1 MKLLVTGGAGFIGAN
16 FITAALAKTDADI
29 LCVDALT
36 YAGNRKWLGRAEK
49 TGRVRF
55 FHRNICDR
63 EGMYRLF
70 QEERP
75 DAVIHFA
82 AETHV
87 DRSITGP
94 ALFLETNVLGTEV
107 LLDACVRYGISR
119 FHQVSTDEVYG
130 DLPLAGG
137 TAFREADR
145 LAPSSPYGASKAAAD
160 LLVLSYRRTY
170 GLPVTISRCSN
181 NYGPFQFPEKL
192 IPFAI
197 QCLLRGRPVPLY
209 GDGLHVRDWLY
220 VQDHCEALL
229 RILQRGREGEIYHI
243 GGHCEINNRD
253 VVRKIAS
260 LLSFEG
266 PCFQLIAD
274 RPGHDRRYALQT
286 EKIERELSWTAETP
300 FAEGLARTVRFY
312 EKYLTTGEVQYD
324 L

>member
-1 MKLLVTGGAGFIGAN
+1 MVKFLVTGGAGFIGAN
-16 FITAALAKTDADI
+16 FIAAVLDRTEDEI

-36 YAGNRKWLGRAEK
+36 YVGNRRWLEKAEAG
-49 TGRVRF
+49 GRVRF

-63 EGMYRLF
+63 EWMDRF
-70 QEERP
+70 FREERP

-87 DRSITGP
+87 DRSITGS
-94 ALFLETNVLGTEV
+94 ALFLETNVMGTEV
-107 LLDACVRYGISR
+107 LLDACVRYGIDR

-130 DLPLAGG
+130 DLPLSGG
-137 TAFREADR
+137 TPFREEDR
-145 LAPSSPYGASKAAAD
+145 FVPSSPYGASKASAD
-160 LLVLSYRRTY
+160 LLVLSYCRTY

-181 NYGPFQFPEKL
+181 NYGPFQFLEKL

-229 RILQRGREGEIYHI
+229 CILKQGREGEIYNI
-243 GGHCEINNRD
+243 GSHCEINNRD

-266 PCFQLIAD
+266 PCFQLTAD
-274 RPGHDRRYALQT
+274 RPGHDRRVCASNGKNRKGAFLEGAHALCGGAGQDSAV
-286 EKIERELSWTAETP
+286 L
-300 FAEGLARTVRFY
+300 
-312 EKYLTTGEVQYD
+312 
-324 L
+324 